1 MPVENKVF
9 YNPTQWVNRE
19 TRLNADNLNKLEQA
33 MKTAY
38 DNINVKADDKFSD
51 SDLTIDVKD

>member
-33 MKTAY
+33 MKVAY
-38 DNINVKADDKFSD
+38 DNINVKADDKFSV
-51 SDLTIDVKD
+51 SDVTIDVKD

>member
-38 DNINVKADDKFSD
+38 DNINVKADDKFSV
-51 SDLTIDVKD
+51 SDVTIDVKD